1 LVPPAAFLPAAERF
15 GLIGVIDEWVA
26 EQAINLAAA
35 GHRVTVN
42 LSAKT
47 VSDSA
52 QVNLIRSAVLAN
64 ARAAE
69 NLIFEITETAVA
81 DNLDAARTF
90 AIRMRQL
97 GCAIA
102 LDDFGVGH
110 GTFTY
115 LRRLPIDYLKIDRE
129 FVRDLL
135 SDDESRQV
143 IEAIVGVAD
152 QFDVLT
158 IAEGVED
165 QATLDAVRRMGV
177 DYAQGYWTGRPAPL
191 PQLWQ
196 SPMKGRPGGGDAQ
209 EH

>member
-1 LVPPAAFLPAAERF
+1 
-15 GLIGVIDEWVA
+15 
-26 EQAINLAAA
+26 
-35 GHRVTVN
+35 
-42 LSAKT
+42 

-52 QVNLIRSAVLAN
+52 QVNLIRAAVLAN
-64 ARAAE
+64 EGAAE

-129 FVRDLL
+129 FVRDLV
-135 SDDESRQV
+135 SDVESRQV
-143 IEAIVGVAD
+143 IEAIVGVAE

-165 QATLDAVRRMGV
+165 QATLDEVRRMGV

-196 SPMKGRPGGGDAQ
+196 SPLNRGRGDRNVQ
-209 EH
+209 KH